1 MTDGDRLSGLFE
13 QAYILS
19 LEARGKFIEE
29 ECGGDEGLALELSAL
44 LAAHDVAA
52 VNPAWDQPAME
63 GGEIGERIGPYKIV
77 SVIGMGGMGKV
88 YRAVRADAQFDQHV
102 AIKRIRLGM
111 DAEQITRR
119 FRAERQILA
128 NLEHP
133 YITRLLDGGAAA
145 DGLPYLVMEYVEGL
159 QPIRYCEERTLSLQE
174 RLQLF
179 RQICSA
185 VHYAHQHMV
194 IHRDLKPSNILV
206 TSDGMP
212 KLLDFGIAKVF
223 TAEVAIEGEANTE
236 TAMQLMT
243 ARYASPEQVRGATV
257 TTATDIYSLGVI
269 LYELVSGHS
278 PYREL
283 ERPQHEL
290 MKAVCEEVPDRPS
303 HWRRELRGDLDTI
316 ILKSLRKDPAERYQ
330 SVDQFSED
338 IGRYLEGKPVA
349 ARGEALSYVA
359 AKFIRRNWVAV
370 GVGLVVF
377 WLLIGGLIVTMRE
390 RARAERRFAEVR
402 QLAHAVLFDYYDS
415 IEHLAGST
423 PVLER
428 LVKDALKYLDSL
440 SSESDD
446 PELQRELVDAYVKI
460 SHVQGDSNYANLG
473 NGKGGMISAARAVEV
488 AEKLMLRDR
497 GLAAQA
503 SAAAAYSAQGLL
515 LHGAGELTAA
525 EGKLLRAVE
534 LHEAVAHGQPESIDA
549 QVALW
554 DTRRHLASLYGDAG
568 MQNLGRTQEALAMF
582 QQTDQMIQSFG
593 AKTLAALRILKERRS
608 TLMLL
613 ASVEVSLGRAEE
625 GDRHLAQVLE
635 LGEAFI
641 AKDPN
646 DTLQRLE
653 FANAS
658 LRYGLRLMDRL
669 EAGQAVRAMRR
680 ASEILDGLL
689 LADPKNAQYQRALSV
704 TESQLAAALRADGL
718 LGEAVPHNERSLAL
732 AEALSAGDLTSVEYL
747 ADVGISHRKL
757 AESLLARGDAKGAME
772 HSGRAEGIL
781 CRAAMGSSDAYLQAH
796 CGRAV
801 LVTGM
806 ARLKAGQATAAL
818 ESFERAV
825 AIASQLASADA
836 ANRTTR
842 SDLARA
848 LAGQGAA
855 LVSLRRRGEAR
866 GAYQQAME
874 NWEVLRG
881 RKALSEE
888 EGARATETARILAGI
903 QTKQK

>member
-1 MTDGDRLSGLFE
+1 MTEDDRLSELFD
-13 QAYILS
+13 QACVLS
-19 LEARGKFIEE
+19 GEARAKFVDA
-29 ECGGDEGLALELSAL
+29 ECGGDRGLALELSKL
-44 LAAHDVAA
+44 LAAHDVAS
-52 VNPAWDQPAME
+52 VNPAWDEPAME
-63 GGEIGERIGPYKIV
+63 GGEVGEFIGPYKIV
-77 SVIGMGGMGKV
+77 AVIGSGGMGKV

-111 DAEQITRR
+111 DAEQIIRR

-133 YITRLLDGGAAA
+133 NITRLLDGGSSA

-159 QPIRYCEERTLSLQE
+159 QPIRYCEERGLSVRE
-174 RLQLF
+174 RLELF
-179 RQICSA
+179 RQICAA

-206 TSDGMP
+206 TSEGVP

-223 TAEVAIEGEANTE
+223 AADLAIGGEAKTE

-290 MKAVCEEVPDRPS
+290 MKAVCEETPERPS
-303 HWRRELRGDLDTI
+303 HWRRELRGDLDNI
-316 ILKSLRKDPAERYQ
+316 ILKALRKDPAERYR

-349 ARGEALSYVA
+349 ARGEVLSYVA
-359 AKFIRRNWVAV
+359 AKFVRRNWIAV

-390 RARAERRFAEVR
+390 RAKAERRFAEVR
-402 QLAHAVLFDYYDS
+402 QLAHSVVFDYYDS

-440 SSESDD
+440 SRESDD

-460 SHVQGDSNYANLG
+460 SNVQGDSNYANMG
-473 NGKGGMISAARAVEV
+473 NGKGAMVSAARAVEV
-488 AEKLMLRDR
+488 AEKLMLRDGGLEAR
-497 GLAAQA
+497 G
-503 SAAAAYSAQGLL
+503 SAAAAYHAEGLL
-515 LHGAGELTAA
+515 LHGAGELAAA
-525 EGKLLRAVE
+525 EGKLRRAVE
-534 LHEAVAHGQPESIDA
+534 LHEAVTQGQPQSIEA
-549 QVALW
+549 RVALW
-554 DTRRHLASLYGDAG
+554 DARRHLAGLYGDAG
-568 MQNLGRTQEALAMF
+568 VQNLGRTQEALAMF
-582 QQTDQMIQSFG
+582 QQTDQMIQSYA
-593 AKTLAALRILKERRS
+593 AKVPGDLRMLKERRT
-608 TLMLL
+608 TLMLMS
-613 ASVEVSLGRAEE
+613 SVEVSLGRVEE

-635 LGEAFI
+635 LGEAII
-641 AKDPN
+641 AKDPTN
-646 DTLQRLE
+646 TLQRLE

-669 EAGQAVRAMRR
+669 ESTPAVVAMRR
-680 ASEILDGLL
+680 ASGILEGLL
-689 LADPKNAQYQRALSV
+689 AADPKNAQYQRALSV
-704 TESQLAAALRADGL
+704 TESQLAAALRAGGEV
-718 LGEAVPHNERSLAL
+718 GEAVPHNERSLAL
-732 AEALSAGDLTSVEYL
+732 AEALSAADLTSVEYL

-757 AESLLARGDAKGAME
+757 AESLLARGDAMGAIA

-781 CRAAMGSSDAYLQAH
+781 CGAAKGSPDAYLQAH

-825 AIASQLASADA
+825 AIASQLAGADA

-848 LAGQGAA
+848 LVGEGAA
-855 LVSLRRRGEAR
+855 LLSLHRRAEAR
-866 GAYQQAME
+866 GAYQKAME
-874 NWEVLRG
+874 NWDVLRG
-881 RKALSEE
+881 RKALSAEDA
-888 EGARATETARILAGI
+888 ARAAETARILEGI
-903 QTKQK
+903 QNR